1 MNEDSS
7 RKTLKSEWSLLV
19 ESFIDDS
26 ELDVKKKKLKL
37 KGLSLDFVVDQI
49 KDLSALKKSL
59 YQKIEKIKEQIESSQ
74 IILENLELVGSD
86 TTEIVLQIDQL
97 HVEGEKLSAD
107 LLRLDQKLKKMR
119 SLEDQF

>member
-86 TTEIVLQIDQL
+86 TTEIILQIDQL